1 MCNLLSEQIFDYIE
15 NETSNSMYEIK
26 FSILEIYKEN
36 LYDLLNPAVKY
47 TDLKIKEDP
56 KKGIYVQNL
65 TIISV
70 EDREEIYA
78 LLEQAEENRTVA
90 ETRLNK
96 QSSRSHIVFMLYIKQ
111 KLPDDTEKLGTL
123 NLVDLAG
130 SEKVII

>member
-1 MCNLLSEQIFDYIE
+1 
-15 NETSNSMYEIK
+15 MYEIK

-36 LYDLLNPAVKY
+36 LYDLLNPSVKSS
-47 TDLKIKEDP
+47 DLKIKEDP

-130 SEKVII
+130 SEKVISLVK